1 MKPDY
6 TLLDQTAQALGCPL
20 RADEPMARHTTFQI
34 GGPADRFLIVENA
47 AQLQGLLSCLRQA
60 GIPYL
65 VLGKGSNLLVSDKGI
80 RGAVLH
86 LGGDFKK
93 VEVLPDGRTLRAGAG
108 APLASVCALA
118 RERSLTGLEFAWG
131 IPGSVGGGAYMD
143 AGAYGGEMRDV
154 VSRVLHLGPD
164 GAPGEAR
171 GEELCFGYRKSRYT
185 GGEDIITAVEFT
197 LQPGD
202 PAAIAGKMEELM
214 ARRKDKQ
221 PYDMPSAGSV
231 FKRPQNGF
239 AAALIEQ
246 CGLKGRR
253 VRGAQVSEK
262 HAGFIVNTGGASCQD
277 VLELIAVIQKTVEE
291 QTGTCLECE
300 VRVTGE
306 E

>member
-20 RADEPMARHTTFQI
+20 WVDEPMARHTTFQI
-34 GGPADRFLIVENA
+34 GGPADRFLTVENA

-253 VRGAQVSEK
+253 VGGAQVSEK
-262 HAGFIVNTGGASCQD
+262 HAGFIVNTGGATCQD
-277 VLELIAVIQKTVEE
+277 VLGLIAVIQKTVEE

>member
-20 RADEPMARHTTFQI
+20 RVDEPMARHTTFQI

-93 VEVLPDGRTLRAGAG
+93 VEVLTDGRTLRAGAG

-214 ARRKDKQ
+214 GRRKDKQ

-253 VRGAQVSEK
+253 VGGAQVSEK
-262 HAGFIVNTGGASCQD
+262 HAGFIVNTGGATCQD
-277 VLELIAVIQKTVEE
+277 VLELISVIRKTVEE

>member
-93 VEVLPDGRTLRAGAG
+93 VEVLTDGRTLRAGAG

-164 GAPGEAR
+164 GAPGEAK

-214 ARRKDKQ
+214 GRRKDKQ

-253 VRGAQVSEK
+253 VGGAQVSEK
-262 HAGFIVNTGGASCQD
+262 HAGFIVNTGGATCQD
-277 VLELIAVIQKTVEE
+277 VLGLIAVIQKTVEE